1 MTKTNSVHAVRLVSA
16 VTSDSAV
23 TYKHLELELGGMPV
37 ATDGKSKANGANKAG
52 TKKRLSSKNQV
63 GSLQQ
68 ILQM

>member
-1 MTKTNSVHAVRLVSA
+1 MLKSNSVRLVSA

-23 TYKHLELELGGMPV
+23 TYKHLELGGMPV
-37 ATDGKSKANGANKAG
+37 ATDGKSKANGASKAA

-68 ILQM
+68 ILLM